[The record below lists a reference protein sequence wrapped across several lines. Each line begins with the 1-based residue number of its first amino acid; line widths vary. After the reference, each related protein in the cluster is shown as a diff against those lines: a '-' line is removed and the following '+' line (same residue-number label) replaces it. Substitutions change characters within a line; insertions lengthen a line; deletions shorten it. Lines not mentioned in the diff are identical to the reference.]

1 MSFAKLIINEDE
13 LEYILEKGQKKA
25 VILKM
30 DEFEKLKRLIEIEKG
45 EKKDA
50 AKALWNL
57 IIEIEKDYLNNS
69 AIPKKNISSHYKE
82 HLYGKNGILK

>member
-1 MSFAKLIINEDE
+1 MSLPKAIIDENE
-13 LEYILEKGQKKA
+13 LEHIVEKGHKKA

-30 DEFEKLKRLIEIEKG
+30 EEFEKLKQFIEIEKG
-45 EKKDA
+45 EKKDG

-57 IIEIEKDYLNNS
+57 ILEIERDYVSNS
-69 AIPKKNISSHYKE
+69 NTLKKNISSHYKE